1 MHDKLKNKSGNKDP
15 RHIEAILDSFKIK
28 RLEKKTIAE
37 RVKLE
42 RQKMGR
48 RIKILTPNE
57 LLSRLPILLTQKTLE
72 MIHAN

>member
-1 MHDKLKNKSGNKDP
+1 MKIHATLKQFSILLKLKGLK
-15 RHIEAILDSFKIK
+15 
-28 RLEKKTIAE
+28 KKTIAE

-57 LLSRLPILLTQKTLE
+57 LLSRLPVLLTQKTLE